1 MIGSDDVI
9 GTELTSEFLLMRM
22 LRYRNDRA
30 LAAESAKC
38 GDGEESKSTRTKNN
52 DGVSLGNIGSEC
64 AVHRAGG
71 GFDHDGRL
79 V

>member
-1 MIGSDDVI
+1 MI

-22 LRYRNDRA
+22 FRYRNDRA

-38 GDGEESKSTRTKNN
+38 GDGEEPKSAGTKNN
-52 DGVSLGNIGSEC
+52 DGVAFGNIGSKC
-64 AVHRAGG
+64 AVNCACSGIN
-71 GFDHDGRL
+71 HDGCF